1 MGRKLKQSLEIP
13 ILTRELYIFAR
24 KDLCFGTG
32 RKSFAKYFLSEFSV
46 LKINVAKIISPVIQ
60 LYIYAY
66 WADAYYTYILVRIYL
81 SCTVGE
87 VSGVEIKRREEDEE
101 KIEGSKKYCFVCR
114 KKSI

>member
-1 MGRKLKQSLEIP
+1 MNFIFLQGKTCVSARVASRLQNIFCLNSAFLRSTSQKLYL
-13 ILTRELYIFAR
+13 R
-24 KDLCFGTG
+24 
-32 RKSFAKYFLSEFSV
+32 
-46 LKINVAKIISPVIQ
+46 

-66 WADAYYTYILVRIYL
+66 WADAYYAYILVRIYL